1 MPTDNLNLWG
11 TLMSDKYE
19 GLRRAAEELVTAM
32 ETCHECKGLLV
43 LQEDPAHCED
53 CSYECE
59 SHGGPT
65 CTPIYVLHARLKSLL
80 QEREQLLAREQ
91 SRSREVLGKGEI
103 R

>member
-53 CSYECE
+53 CSYDCE
-59 SHGGPT
+59 SHEGPDMHSYLRPS
-65 CTPIYVLHARLKSLL
+65 CKAKVPP
-80 QEREQLLAREQ
+80 
-91 SRSREVLGKGEI
+91 SRA
-103 R
+103 

>member
-43 LQEDPAHCED
+43 LQEEPAHCED
-53 CSYECE
+53 CSYDCE
-59 SHGGPT
+59 SHDSPE

-80 QEREQLLAREQ
+80 QERELPN
-91 SRSREVLGKGEI
+91 
-103 R
+103 